1 MHGIFVMMLFFNLI
15 LLPFFNDKGI
25 QISTF
30 LAIAGVYSVIARLEP
45 RGEARSTAE
54 LYLVTKG

>member
-1 MHGIFVMMLFFNLI
+1 MLK
-15 LLPFFNDKGI
+15 PFFYLIVLVFFLNYKGI

-30 LAIAGVYSVIARLEP
+30 LAVAGVYSVIARLEP

-54 LYLVTKG
+54 LYLVTKGEKTC